1 VFVKNN
7 NGGSASMIAVGAVFL
22 LMGVT
27 GHGIRSFKFGS
38 IDVLM
43 GAYERAQEQKAQGD
57 DEGALAT
64 LDSLIETTP
73 QQLSGKVDAVSTV
86 SGKIHTTTSLGLGY
100 EQAVYNAL
108 TEAVWQWGVVLP
120 DVRSS
125 SRRFDWIIRVEQL
138 NIAVEVRAGDKINAQ
153 ALAWSMEM
161 FMQTADIPINGLFVI
176 VNTSPASDALT
187 SIQSQLDEVI
197 KTVPK
202 LAMAWQPADGSAPLR
217 QGVEALLG
225 S

>member
-1 VFVKNN
+1 
-7 NGGSASMIAVGAVFL
+7 MIAVGAVFL

-86 SGKIHTTTSLGLGY
+86 SGKIQTTTSLGLGY

-108 TEAVWQWGVVLP
+108 TEAVWQWGVVLQ

-138 NIAVEVRAGDKINAQ
+138 NIAVEVRAGDKVNAQ

-176 VNTSPASDALT
+176 VNTSPASDTLT

>member
-1 VFVKNN
+1 
-7 NGGSASMIAVGAVFL
+7 MIAVGAVFL

-108 TEAVWQWGVVLP
+108 TEAVWQWGVVLQ

-125 SRRFDWIIRVEQL
+125 SRRFDWILRVEQL

-176 VNTSPASDALT
+176 VNTSPASDTLT

-202 LAMAWQPADGSAPLR
+202 LATAWQPGDGSAPLR